1 MCVLRNDLNTSLTA
15 MRSSFWATRVKTEFM
30 LRQHTVFSQMEKTSV
45 VVMHSSEYS
54 FKSFLRAFWNGFRF
68 VEVIGL
74 TSCPCCQVKER
85 DRFNKKPT
93 IFILLSKL
101 YNISARLPRSEQRGG
116 EKRGQTPPGLL
127 RRQPHASIRK
137 LESTP
142 APTGYVETLTPA
154 SRPHKRRRLK
164 HMQGNNPYAYVCTDT
179 YNVNRATRV
188 HHPECTMPMQYHG

>member
-1 MCVLRNDLNTSLTA
+1 M
-15 MRSSFWATRVKTEFM
+15 
-30 LRQHTVFSQMEKTSV
+30 
-45 VVMHSSEYS
+45 
-54 FKSFLRAFWNGFRF
+54 
-68 VEVIGL
+68 

-127 RRQPHASIRK
+127 RRQPHASIRN

-142 APTGYVETLTPA
+142 TPTGYVETLTPA
-154 SRPHKRRRLK
+154 SRPHKAEDSNTCK
-164 HMQGNNPYAYVCTDT
+164 GDNPNAYFCADT

-188 HHPECTMPMQYHG
+188 HHPGCTKPMQYHG